1 MSVVKN
7 DLFNS
12 AEKSC
17 PSKYS
22 IDTFESI
29 QSVQTGLSQLVYGFD
44 VYNCLNLFCFYYS
57 PFFSNYILFKFF
69 CCCCLY
75 IDVFFPNILSREHFY
90 FIFMIICIDC
100 FELSFCLLIFL
111 TSFYCNVV
119 VSPNFVV
126 LLF

>member
-57 PFFSNYILFKFF
+57 PFFPTIFYLNFSVAVVFILMFF
-69 CCCCLY
+69 FQIY
-75 IDVFFPNILSREHFY
+75 FHVNIFILS
-90 FIFMIICIDC
+90 
-100 FELSFCLLIFL
+100 L
-111 TSFYCNVV
+111 
-119 VSPNFVV
+119 
-126 LLF
+126 